1 MAILNFASRR
11 SRQRP
16 IFLVTDRGET
26 VSKETQEHPYLK
38 RTHSRRYTVFML
50 QQEGR
55 KPLLK
60 MGARRAGF
68 KRASTPR
75 GESAGAFSALRI
87 NVKRAS
93 FTFHDLGTDDHLLN
107 PIEARQVKHRIQQN
121 AFHD

>member
-26 VSKETQEHPYLK
+26 VSKESRGHPYLK
-38 RTHSRRYTVFML
+38 RTHSRPTPSSCFNRRR
-50 QQEGR
+50 EN
-55 KPLLK
+55 PCSE